1 MSPRSATRCFLGA
14 ALSGACAL
22 AVAATAT
29 VEFVNPEKFTDAGRS
44 YSHGERES
52 NLGQLKDHMIER
64 AGKLL
69 PADQKLAVT
78 ITDVD
83 LAGEYDKRQSISN
96 EVRVVREVYPPRID
110 LTFKLEGAD
119 GTVLKEG
126 TRNLRDMNFMQGGLR
141 YKGEAL
147 GYEKEL
153 IDDWLRKE
161 FPKPKKP

>member
-1 MSPRSATRCFLGA
+1 MFPRITTRCLPAA
-14 ALSGACAL
+14 ALALASTLACA
-22 AVAATAT
+22 ATTT
-29 VEFVNPEKFTDAGRS
+29 VEYVNPEKFTDAGRARS
-44 YSHGERES
+44 YGELES

-64 AGKLL
+64 GGKLL
-69 PADQKLAVT
+69 PADQKLSVT

-83 LAGEYDKRQSISN
+83 LAGAYDPRQRISN
-96 EVRVVREVYPPRID
+96 EVRVVKEIYPPRIE

-126 TRNLRDMNFMQGGLR
+126 SRSLRDMNFMQGNLR

>member
-1 MSPRSATRCFLGA
+1 MIREITTRCLLCALFAGA
-14 ALSGACAL
+14 GTLACA
-22 AVAATAT
+22 ASAT

-44 YSHGERES
+44 YSPGEREGTLS
-52 NLGQLKDHMIER
+52 QLKDHLIER

-69 PADQKLAVT
+69 PAEQKLSVT
-78 ITDVD
+78 VTDVD
-83 LAGEYDKRQSISN
+83 LAGDFDKRQSIAN
-96 EVRVVREVYPPRID
+96 EVRIVREVYPPRID

-126 TRNLRDMNFMQGGLR
+126 SRNLRDPQFMQGGLR

-153 IDDWLRKE
+153 IDDWLRRE